1 MNYLGPEFLCEISLS
16 HYLCEISHK
25 GWAGVAEVHSF
36 SLPCSLP
43 WRIHCLFIHSEIDGC

>member
-43 WRIHCLFIHSEIDGC
+43 WRIHYLFIHSEIDGC